1 MSHTFT
7 KENVS
12 YQEYFIHDKC
22 YSLLKDTTTTTNIN
36 IHIPKIISYNADTK
50 CLVLERVNGDNL
62 SNIYGENITD
72 VPVNIITIIR
82 QFLKFLCEQGIDYID
97 ITGYNFMFDVDEN
110 IWIIDFEHAKIRTE
124 REIPNDFLERFIHG
138 ELSWNTNFT

>member
-22 YSLLKDTTTTTNIN
+22 YSLLKDTNIN
-36 IHIPKIISYNADTK
+36 IHIPKIISYNAHTK
-50 CLVLERVNGDNL
+50 CIVLERVNGDNL
-62 SNIYGENITD
+62 SNIYGENIRG

-82 QFLKFLCEQGIDYID
+82 KFLKFLCEQEIDYID
-97 ITGYNFMFDVDEN
+97 ITGYNFMFDDDEN
-110 IWIIDFEHAKIRTE
+110 IWIIDFEHASIRAEVET
-124 REIPNDFLERFIHG
+124 PNEFLTMFIDG
-138 ELSWNTNFT
+138 ELSWNPEFR